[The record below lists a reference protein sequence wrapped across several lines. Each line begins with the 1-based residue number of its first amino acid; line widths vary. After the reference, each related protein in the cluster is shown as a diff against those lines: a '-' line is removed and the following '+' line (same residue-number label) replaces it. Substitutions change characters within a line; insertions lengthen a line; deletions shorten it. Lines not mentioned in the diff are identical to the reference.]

1 MAILERY
8 IGRPHIE
15 KNGGILTVDLEGKPV
30 AHYYDPE
37 LSMVSSGVKVGKY
50 LYCGSFVKPYIICLD
65 LDQHAARTIT

>member
-15 KNGGILTVDLEGKPV
+15 KNGGILAVDLEGKLV
-30 AHYYDPE
+30 AHYHDPE

-50 LYCGSFVKPYIICLD
+50 LYCGSFVKSYIICLD